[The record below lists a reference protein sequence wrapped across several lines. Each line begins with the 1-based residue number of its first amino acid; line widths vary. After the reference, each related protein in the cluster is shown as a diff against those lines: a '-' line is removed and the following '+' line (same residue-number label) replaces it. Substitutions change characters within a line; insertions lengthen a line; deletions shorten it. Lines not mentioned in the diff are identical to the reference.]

1 MTPAGS
7 VLSRPEVRTW
17 GKYGGLP
24 SRDPNALDE
33 LQVTNTSL
41 VSSTTIDAFQSS
53 DVPVP
58 KNTPVWAT
66 ARAATSSSY
75 QRGVGK
81 VPSAIVCTLNRL
93 VPICVL
99 ALTKRVS
106 NVASVLNTTGCWAER
121 GMRYVETLMVNGSES
136 FVVVGLPAPV
146 SS

>member
-1 MTPAGS
+1 MTPGGS

-17 GKYGGLP
+17 GKYGRLSSREP
-24 SRDPNALDE
+24 SAFDE

-81 VPSAIVCTLNRL
+81 VPSSIVCTLNRL

-106 NVASVLNTTGCWAER
+106 KVSSVLPTPGCRAER
-121 GMRYVETLMVNGSES
+121 GMWYVPTLMVNGSARL
-136 FVVVGLPAPV
+136 VVVGLPAPV